1 MAVGIRNN
9 KETRRQKRLERFG
22 TNHPACANCGEND
35 DRCLELHHIAGR
47 MHSEDT
53 VILCRNCHR
62 KVSDDQKDH
71 PKCGSTSTKA
81 QSIGYQQLGLA
92 GLFALLAISLKESGE
107 YLIETDM
114 EES

>member
-1 MAVGIRNN
+1 MGIRNN
-9 KETRRQKRLERFG
+9 KESRKQKRLERFG
-22 TNHPACANCGEND
+22 TNHPVCVNCGEDD

-47 MHSEDT
+47 AHSEDT

-71 PKCGSTSTKA
+71 PRCGSKRTKA
-81 QSIGYQQLGLA
+81 QSIGYQLLGQA
-92 GLFALLAISLKESGE
+92 DLFALLAISLRESGNH
-107 YLIETDM
+107 LIDTNK

>member
-1 MAVGIRNN
+1 MSIRNN
-9 KETRRQKRLERFG
+9 KEARRQKRFERFG
-22 TNHPACANCGEND
+22 TNHPVCVNCGEND

-47 MHSEDT
+47 VHSEDT

-71 PKCGSTSTKA
+71 PKCETTATKG

-92 GLFALLAISLKESGE
+92 DLFALLAISLKETGE
-107 YLIETDM
+107 YLIEADK